1 MDEEDSK
8 DEPGAGRDGSPAGR
22 GRGRGRGKE
31 GGGGARGITEA
42 GTEGQRAA
50 AAAAAERVQDGAGA
64 EAGADV
70 AGDETLDA
78 CTEKSRRG
86 TLGLRSGR
94 SLDVCVLERGQ
105 EVGRESGVGEEV
117 KKQAHSPHWY
127 DSMRRAHMSPHHWR
141 HKFTGFLHAHSHE
154 LRHLLPHFPHQH
166 RARDAA
172 ERAGRRGA
180 RWADLLTFAGL
191 HGFYDGLEDLA
202 HEDLVFVV
210 DHPMRR
216 WLLTFYNP
224 TLERLYRKRNAL
236 HRLRHR
242 VLGCGLLTGCCL
254 VATAID
260 APLLLRRAGAEAW
273 PLLAGA
279 GLGLVVQCA
288 CIAALLHLVRRAQTS
303 TKLSP
308 LEMAK
313 GASHG
318 RVLLLHDVLPC
329 VHLLASTCIL
339 VLSARMLPEGA
350 CEAAACGRGY
360 WMGEGRGLLA
370 VHTLPRLVIFVLVVG
385 IDGVWK
391 LPSLLAGN
399 ALVLFLL
406 AVYFA
411 QQPWIW
417 RQMEEGQAGTC
428 EGEQAG
434 REWRGALQDALPIV
448 FTGLA
453 VAYKRWLTDREE
465 RRQLCRF
472 SSAPMC

>member
-1 MDEEDSK
+1 
-8 DEPGAGRDGSPAGR
+8 
-22 GRGRGRGKE
+22 
-31 GGGGARGITEA
+31 
-42 GTEGQRAA
+42 
-50 AAAAAERVQDGAGA
+50 
-64 EAGADV
+64 
-70 AGDETLDA
+70 
-78 CTEKSRRG
+78 
-86 TLGLRSGR
+86 
-94 SLDVCVLERGQ
+94 
-105 EVGRESGVGEEV
+105 
-117 KKQAHSPHWY
+117 
-127 DSMRRAHMSPHHWR
+127 MRRAHMSPHHWR

-202 HEDLVFVV
+202 HEDLVFVA
-210 DHPMRR
+210 DRPMRR

-224 TLERLYRKRNAL
+224 TLERLYRKRRAL

-254 VATAID
+254 VASAID
-260 APLLLRRAGAEAW
+260 APLLIRGAGPEAG
-273 PLLAGA
+273 PVLAGA
-279 GLGLVVQCA
+279 VLGLVVQCA
-288 CIAALLHLVRRAQTS
+288 CVAALLHLVRRAQTS
-303 TKLSP
+303 TQLSP

-313 GASHG
+313 GDSHG
-318 RVLLLHDVLPC
+318 RVLLLHDVVPC

-339 VLSARMLPEGA
+339 VLSARMLPEGGTGGA
-350 CEAAACGRGY
+350 CEADACRRGY
-360 WMGEGRGLLA
+360 WMGAGRGLLA
-370 VHTLPRLVIFVLVVG
+370 VHALPRLVIFVLVVG

-399 ALVLFLL
+399 AQVVFLL

-411 QQPWIW
+411 QQPWVW
-417 RQMEEGQAGTC
+417 RQLEEGQAGTC
-428 EGEQAG
+428 GGEQAG
-434 REWRGALQDALPIV
+434 RDWRGAFQDALPIV

-472 SSAPMC
+472 SSAPMSNPKRVAYTRWPADREERRQLCSSVQAPS